1 MMCSVGWR
9 VQAVM
14 PASAS
19 DAPISFRKLRR
30 PSTGFFV
37 LAPAD
42 GLRRELAL
50 QQVLEFGRRRQI
62 VQAAPV
68 IAPASA
74 FQPGEGAAAARSV
87 FFCGSLIGGK

>member
-9 VQAVM
+9 VQAVS

-30 PSTGFFV
+30 PSTRIFV
-37 LAPAD
+37 VAPAD
-42 GLRRELAL
+42 RLLRKLAL
-50 QQVLEFGRRRQI
+50 QQVAELRRRRQI

-68 IAPASA
+68 FAPASA
-74 FQPGEGAAAARSV
+74 VQPRAN
-87 FFCGSLIGGK
+87 GGQV